1 MIFRVVGYSS
11 STWYENPTPKTGKRG
26 RKPKH
31 SDEEVLQEIKE
42 EIKKSTFNAEG
53 YLKVKKRMGKR
64 KINALVAGKARVNRI
79 MRENNLLSPYRRP
92 GKTNKREHDGTII
105 TDAPNVMWATDG
117 KKFWIEG
124 LGWHWFFGVIDHF
137 NDEIISWHI
146 ARKGNR
152 FAAMEHGSQYDS
164 ADFMN
169 EMKFLGLEMSKAFVR
184 SPQCNGIIERFHR
197 TLEEQVLQT
206 ETFSSFEEAY
216 NSINQF
222 INDYNTDWIF
232 HRLEYC
238 SPVEYREKYAES
250 QRKENDDIPSGNKD
264 PEVQLVLISS
274 GSMPRRNEIALQA
287 MVKGAITYSNTP
299 SINPSV

>member
-1 MIFRVVGYSS
+1 MKLQLR
-11 STWYENPTPKTGKRG
+11 
-26 RKPKH
+26 
-31 SDEEVLQEIKE
+31 SD
-42 EIKKSTFNAEG
+42 
-53 YLKVKKRMGKR
+53 
-64 KINALVAGKARVNRI
+64 
-79 MRENNLLSPYRRP
+79 
-92 GKTNKREHDGTII
+92 
-105 TDAPNVMWATDG
+105 
-117 KKFWIEG
+117 
-124 LGWHWFFGVIDHF
+124 
-137 NDEIISWHI
+137 
-146 ARKGNR
+146 
-152 FAAMEHGSQYDS
+152 HGSQYDS

-216 NSINQF
+216 SVINHF
-222 INDYNTDWIF
+222 IDNYNADWIF
-232 HRLEYC
+232 HRLDYC

-274 GSMPRRNEIALQA
+274 GSMPRRNETAHQA